1 MSDQYNILLQKLD
14 TFIRKFYKNQLI
26 KGAIYCFSLLI
37 IFYLLVNL
45 LEYFGQFNSNTR
57 SVIFYIYILLNALLI
72 GWYVVYPLLKLFKF
86 GNRIS
91 NEQAAEIIG
100 NHFSNIRD
108 KLLNTLQLKELT
120 EKQASNRELINAG
133 IDQKIAD
140 LKPVPFVKAINFAT
154 NKKYLKYALPPF
166 FILII
171 LFLSSPTILTEPT
184 NRLVR
189 HNLHFKKIFQFKIS
203 ILNDNLEVIQHEDF
217 KLEVKISGE
226 EIPENVFLVTGN
238 SRIKLIKENPIHFSH
253 TFINVQ
259 NSTTFKLT
267 ADKYI
272 SNVYEVKV
280 LPKPIMLDFEIS
292 LDYPAYTGKKDEVI
306 TKNGDLIVPIGT
318 NIGWT
323 FYTRNTDEIH
333 LEFQDQNITL
343 NPNESNIFKYGNT
356 FFESQQY
363 TINSS
368 NEFLK
373 NIDSLTYTINIIPD
387 LFPTILVEEYQ
398 DSVYDGRLYF
408 KGAIKDD
415 YGFDLLTFNC
425 KVKDMDNRD
434 KNSYID
440 SLTIIN
446 KVNPQQFFH
455 FFDLADLKLNAGNTV
470 EYYFEVWDNDRMHGS
485 KSSKSQIMSY
495 RIPSMKEINEQTE
508 EKNQIIKDEMD
519 NAIKEAKQ
527 LQREIE
533 QLSKKMVDQKE
544 LNWEDK
550 QKIQTLLEKQKELQ
564 NKLEAIKKENEK
576 KALKEQQYKE
586 INEELLEKQKQL
598 EELFE
603 KLMQNE
609 ELKKLFDEL
618 QELMDEID
626 KDKVN
631 EMLEKMQM
639 STEEMEKMLDRSL
652 ELFKQFEFESKLEET
667 IEKLEKLAEN
677 QEELSDKT
685 LDKENSE
692 ENLKTEQQNI
702 NEKFD
707 EVKKDLE
714 DLEKLNNELE
724 DPNTFDK
731 MQNEQNEIDD
741 DLKESKD
748 ALDKGQRKKASKSQK
763 SSSEKMSKM
772 ASDLLSMQ
780 QDMIQQGMGEDLDAL
795 RDILENL
802 IQLSFDQEDLII
814 KVSNINLSDP
824 KYIELIQEQK
834 KIKDDLKTT
843 EDSLFALSKRQ
854 IMIEPFVTKEL
865 SSINQNIDKSI
876 TYLNN
881 RQTQQASSRQQY
893 VMTSVNNL
901 ALMLSETLN
910 QMMQSMM
917 QQCSG
922 NKSCKN
928 GKPKPGAGSPSMKSM
943 RQLQEQLSKQIE
955 RLKSGKKDGGKEK
968 GGQSSKYGQSMNEK
982 LARMA
987 AEQEAIR
994 NQMNQFSE
1002 QLEKEGQ
1009 FGASKEIKKIMEEM
1023 DKTETDLVN
1032 KMLTQETLL
1041 RQKEIITRM
1050 LRSEKAE
1057 MEREKEEKRESN
1069 EAKNEKYRNP
1079 ADYFKYNRQQIN
1091 EVELL
1096 KTMPPNLKPFYKNK
1110 VNQYFYNFEELL
1122 DK

>member
-57 SVIFYIYILLNALLI
+57 LVIFYIYILLNALLI
-72 GWYVVYPLLKLFKF
+72 GWYIVYPLLKLFKI

-133 IDQKIAD
+133 IDQKIVD
-140 LKPVPFVKAINFAT
+140 LNPVPFVKAIDFET

-171 LFLSSPTILTEPT
+171 LLLSSPKILTEPT

-189 HNLHFKKIFQFKIS
+189 HNLHFEKTFQFKIS

-217 KLEVKISGE
+217 KLEIKILGD
-226 EIPENVFLVTGN
+226 EIPEKVFLVTGN

-272 SNVYEVKV
+272 SNVYEINV
-280 LPKPIMLDFEIS
+280 LPKPIMLDFEIN

-333 LEFQDQNITL
+333 LEFQDRNITL

-356 FFESQQY
+356 FFVSQQY

-373 NIDSLTYTINIIPD
+373 NIDSLTYTINIVPD

-434 KNSYID
+434 KNRYID
-440 SLTIIN
+440 SLTIIHQ
-446 KVNPQQFFH
+446 VNPQQFFH
-455 FFDLADLKLNAGNTV
+455 FYDLADLKLNAGNTV
-470 EYYFEVWDNDRMHGS
+470 EYYFEVWDNDRIHGS

-508 EKNQIIKDEMD
+508 EKNKVIKDEMD

-550 QKIQTLLEKQKELQ
+550 QQIQALLEKQKELQ

-677 QEELSDKT
+677 QEELSEKT

-741 DLKESKD
+741 DLQESKD

-780 QDMIQQGMGEDLDAL
+780 QDMIQQGMGEDIDAL

-928 GKPKPGAGSPSMKSM
+928 GKPKPGAGNPSMKSM

-955 RLKSGKKDGGKEK
+955 QLKSGKKDGGKEK
-968 GGQSSKYGQSMNEK
+968 GGQSSEYGQSMNEK

-1023 DKTETDLVN
+1023 EKTETDLVN
-1032 KMLTQETLL
+1032 KILTQETLL
-1041 RQKEIITRM
+1041 RQKEIVTRM

-1096 KTMPPNLKPFYKNK
+1096 KTMPPNLKPFYKKK

>member
-37 IFYLLVNL
+37 IFFLLANL

-57 SVIFYIYILLNALLI
+57 TVIFYIYVLLNALLI
-72 GWYVVYPLLKLFKF
+72 GWYVVYPLLKLYKI

-100 NHFSNIRD
+100 DHFANIRD

-120 EKQASNRELINAG
+120 KTQVSNLELINAG
-133 IDQKIAD
+133 IDQKISD
-140 LKPVPFVKAINFAT
+140 LKPVPFVKAVDFAT
-154 NKKYLKYALPPF
+154 NRKYLKYAFPPL

-171 LFLSSPTILTEPT
+171 LLLSSPKILTETT

-189 HNLHFKKIFQFKIS
+189 HNLYFEKVFPFTIS
-203 ILNDNLEVIQHEDF
+203 ILNDKLEVIQHEDL
-217 KLEVKISGE
+217 KLKVKISGD
-226 EIPENVFLVTGN
+226 EIPESVFLETGN
-238 SRIKLIKENPIHFSH
+238 NRIKLIKENPIHFSH

-259 NSTTFKLT
+259 NSTTFSLT
-267 ADKYI
+267 ADKYK
-272 SNVYEVKV
+272 SDVYEIKV

-306 TKNGDLIVPIGT
+306 TKNGDLIIPMGT

-323 FYTRNTDEIH
+323 FYTRNTDEIR
-333 LEFQDQNITL
+333 LEFKDQNITL
-343 NPNESNIFKYGNT
+343 KPNESNIFKYDNT
-356 FFESQQY
+356 FSESQQY
-363 TINSS
+363 IINSS
-368 NEFLK
+368 NEFLE
-373 NIDSLTYTINIIPD
+373 NLDSLTYTINIIPD
-387 LFPTILVEEYQ
+387 LFPAILVEEYQ
-398 DSVYDGRLYF
+398 DSMYDGRLYF

-425 KVKDMDNRD
+425 KVIDIDNQD
-434 KNSYID
+434 ENSYCD
-440 SLTIIN
+440 SLNIVN
-446 KVNPQQFFH
+446 QVNPQQFFH
-455 FFDLADLKLNAGNTV
+455 FYDLANLKLNAGNTV
-470 EYYFEVWDNDRMHGS
+470 EYYFEVWDNDRIHGS
-485 KSSKSQIMSY
+485 KSTRSQIMSY
-495 RIPSMKEINEQTE
+495 KLPSIKEIDELTK
-508 EKNQIIKDEMD
+508 EKNQLIKNEMD
-519 NAIKEAKQ
+519 DAIKEAKQ
-527 LQREIE
+527 LQKEIE
-533 QLSKKMVDQKE
+533 QLSKKMVDKKD
-544 LNWEDK
+544 LNWED
-550 QKIQTLLEKQKELQ
+550 QQQIQTLLEKQQELQ
-564 NKLEAIKKENEK
+564 NKLEKIKRENEK

-586 INEELLEKQKQL
+586 KNEELLAKQKQL

-609 ELKKLFDEL
+609 ELNKLFEEL
-618 QELMDEID
+618 QKLMDEVD
-626 KDKVN
+626 KEKVS

-639 STEEMEKMLDRSL
+639 SAEEMEKMLDRNL
-652 ELFKQFEFESKLEET
+652 ELFKQFEFETKLEET
-667 IEKLEKLAEN
+667 IEKLEKLAED
-677 QEELSDKT
+677 QEQLSEET
-685 LDKENSE
+685 LDRENTEESLKSE
-692 ENLKTEQQNI
+692 QGNI
-702 NEKFD
+702 DKKFD

-714 DLEKLNNELE
+714 DLEKMNNELE
-724 DPNTFDK
+724 DPNTFDE
-731 MQNEQNEIDD
+731 MQEEQSEIDD
-741 DLKESKD
+741 DLQESQD
-748 ALDKGQRKKASKSQK
+748 ALEKGQRKKASKSQK
-763 SSSEKMSKM
+763 SSSGKMSKM

-780 QDMIQQGMGEDLDAL
+780 QDMIQEGMEEDIDAL

-802 IQLSFDQEDLII
+802 IQLSFDQEDLIM
-814 KVSNINLSDP
+814 KVSNVNLSDP

-843 EDSLFALSKRQ
+843 EDSLVALSKRQ

-865 SSINQNIDKSI
+865 NSINQNIDKSI
-876 TYLNN
+876 SYLNN
-881 RQTQQASSRQQY
+881 RQTPQASSRQQY

-910 QMMQSMM
+910 QMIQSMM
-917 QQCSG
+917 QQSSG

-928 GKPKPGAGSPSMKSM
+928 GKPKPGSGSPSMKSM

-955 RLKSGKKDGGKEK
+955 QLKSGKKDGGKDK
-968 GGQSSKYGQSMNEK
+968 GGQSSKYGQSMNEQ

-994 NQMNQFSE
+994 NQMNQFSK

-1023 DKTETDLVN
+1023 EKTETDLVN
-1032 KMLTQETLL
+1032 KMVTQETLL
-1041 RQKEIITRM
+1041 RQKEIETRM
-1050 LRSEKAE
+1050 LRSERAE
-1057 MEREKEEKRESN
+1057 MEREKEEKREST
-1069 EAKNEKYRNP
+1069 EAKNQKYRNP
-1079 ADYFKYNRQQIN
+1079 EEYFKYNRQQIN

>member
-1 MSDQYNILLQKLD
+1 MSDQYNILLHKLD
-14 TFIRKFYKNQLI
+14 IFIRKFYKNQLI
-26 KGAIYCFSLLI
+26 KGAIYCFSLLL
-37 IFYLLVNL
+37 IFFLLVDL
-45 LEYFGQFNSNTR
+45 LEYFGRFNSTTR
-57 SVIFYIYILLNALLI
+57 TLIFYIYILINALVI
-72 GWYVVYPLLKLFKF
+72 GWYVVIPLLKLYKF

-100 NHFSNIRD
+100 NHFSSIGD

-120 EKQASNRELINAG
+120 KDQASNLELINAG
-133 IDQKIAD
+133 IDQKISD
-140 LKPVPFVKAINFAT
+140 LKPVPFVKAVDLT
-154 NKKYLKYALPPF
+154 SNKKYLKYALPPL

-171 LFLSSPTILTEPT
+171 LLLSTPKILTEPT
-184 NRLVR
+184 NRLIR
-189 HNLHFKKIFQFKIS
+189 HNLYFEKTFPFTVNV
-203 ILNDNLEVIQHEDF
+203 LNDNLEVIQHEDF
-217 KLEVKISGE
+217 KLEVKVSGD
-226 EIPENVFLVTGN
+226 EIPENVFLETGN
-238 SRIKLIKENPIHFSH
+238 NRIKLIKENPIRFSH
-253 TFINVQ
+253 TFVNIQ
-259 NSTTFKLT
+259 NSTSFILT
-267 ADKYI
+267 ADKYK
-272 SNVYEVKV
+272 SDVYEINV

-292 LDYPAYTGKKDEVI
+292 LDYPAYTGKKDEVV
-306 TKNGDLIVPIGT
+306 TKNGDLLIPVGT
-318 NIGWT
+318 NIAWT
-323 FYTRNTDEIH
+323 FYTRNTD
-333 LEFQDQNITL
+333 NIQLKFKDGDIIL
-343 NPNESNIFKYGNT
+343 NPNESNIFKYDNT
-356 FFESQQY
+356 FFASQQY

-387 LFPTILVEEYQ
+387 LFPTILVNEYH
-398 DSVYDGRLYF
+398 DSIYDNLLYF
-408 KGAIKDD
+408 KGAIRDD

-425 KVKDMDNRD
+425 KVKDADNMVE
-434 KNSYID
+434 NNFID
-440 SLTIIN
+440 SIAIVEQ
-446 KVNPQQFFH
+446 VNPQQFFH
-455 FFDLADLKLNAGNTV
+455 FYDLADLKINAGSTV
-470 EYYFEVWDNDRMHGS
+470 EYYFEVWDNDRIHGS
-485 KSSKSQIMSY
+485 KSTKSQIMSF
-495 RIPSMKEINEQTE
+495 RIPSLKEINEQTE

-519 NAIKEAKQ
+519 NAIKEARQ
-527 LQREIE
+527 LQKEIE
-533 QLSKKMVDQKE
+533 QLSKKMIDQKE

-550 QKIQTLLEKQKELQ
+550 QQIQTLLEKQNELQ
-564 NKLEAIKKENEK
+564 KKLETIKKENEK
-576 KALKEQQYKE
+576 KALKEKQYKE

-598 EELFE
+598 EELFD
-603 KLMQNE
+603 KLMENE
-609 ELKKLFDEL
+609 EMKKLFDEL
-618 QELMDEID
+618 QELLDEVD

-631 EMLEKMQM
+631 EILEKMQM
-639 STEEMEKMLDRSL
+639 STEEMEKMLDRNL

-667 IEKLEKLAEN
+667 IEKLEKLADE
-677 QEELSDKT
+677 QQELSEKT
-685 LDKENSE
+685 IDKENNE
-692 ENLKTEQQNI
+692 ESLKSEQQKV

-731 MQNEQNEIDD
+731 MQDEQNKIDE
-741 DLKESKD
+741 DLQNSKE

-763 SSSEKMSKM
+763 SSSQKMSKM

-780 QDMIQQGMGEDLDAL
+780 QDMIQQGMEEDIDAL

-802 IQLSFDQEDLII
+802 IQLSFDQEDLIM
-814 KVSNINLSDP
+814 KVRNINLNDP

-834 KIKDDLKTT
+834 KTKDDLKTT

-881 RQTQQASSRQQY
+881 RQTQQASNRQQY

-917 QQCSG
+917 QQSSG
-922 NKSCKN
+922 NQSCKN
-928 GKPKPGAGSPSMKSM
+928 GKPKPGPGKPSLKSM

-955 RLKSGKKDGGKEK
+955 QLKTGNKDGDKEK
-968 GGQSSKYGQSMNEK
+968 GGQGSKYGHSMNEK

-1009 FGASKEIKKIMEEM
+1009 FGSSKEIKKIMEEM
-1023 DKTETDLVN
+1023 EKTETDLVN
-1032 KMLTQETLL
+1032 KMVTQETLL
-1041 RQKEIITRM
+1041 RQRQIITRM

-1069 EAKNEKYRNP
+1069 EAKNQKYRNP
-1079 ADYFKYNRQQIN
+1079 DNYFKYNRQQIN